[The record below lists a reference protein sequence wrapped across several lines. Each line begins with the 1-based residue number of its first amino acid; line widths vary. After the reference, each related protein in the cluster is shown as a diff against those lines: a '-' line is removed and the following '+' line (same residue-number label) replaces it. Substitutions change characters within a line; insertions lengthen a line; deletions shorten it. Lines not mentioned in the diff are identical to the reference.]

1 MTNFP
6 VHTIESA
13 PERSKPA
20 LQQLQSAFGMIP
32 NIIGAMSTSPVLI
45 NSLVGLFGNVHG
57 GSFTEAQVQ
66 TVLLTDAVTNACTW
80 AVAFHT
86 ALALKE
92 GIDPADVQAIREG
105 RLPKDSKLA
114 ALSALAKTMIEKR
127 GRLDDED
134 VDRFIAAGFGKDH
147 APRGHRRRRRVHD
160 HELHRQHHED
170 ASRSAVS
177 GSRLGRL
184 RARGACSAIL
194 STGAVHRAGR
204 LCSLSRIAERCR
216 ADPVASSSLSPHAE
230 PAHLVLT
237 PPTQTPFFGRQ

>member
-6 VHTIESA
+6 VHTMESA

-20 LQQLQSAFGMIP
+20 LRQLQSAFGMLP
-32 NIIGAMSTSPVLI
+32 NIAGAMATSPVLI

-66 TVLLTDAVTNACTW
+66 TVLLTDAVTNACAW

-105 RLPKDSKLA
+105 RLPKDGKLA
-114 ALSALAKTMIEKR
+114 ALSTLARTMIEKR

-134 VDRFIAAGFGKDH
+134 VDRFIAAGFGKDLPWRSSPSSPH
-147 APRGHRRRRRVHD
+147 PRSRITPA
-160 HELHRQHHED
+160 
-170 ASRSAVS
+170 ASRRPLWKRRF
-177 GSRLGRL
+177 RLTPGRL
-184 RARGACSAIL
+184 RASGKSRPTSAIDCP
-194 STGAVHRAGR
+194 STPAARGLAPSPASANMRGSFARENRPG
-204 LCSLSRIAERCR
+204 SFARIDRCR
-216 ADPVASSSLSPHAE
+216 SRENRRAAVSIA
-230 PAHLVLT
+230 
-237 PPTQTPFFGRQ
+237 

>member
-1 MTNFP
+1 MVTFP

-32 NIIGAMSTSPVLI
+32 NLIGAMSTSPVLI

-66 TVLLTDAVTNACTW
+66 TVLLTDAVTNASTW
-80 AVAFHT
+80 AVAFHR

-92 GIDPADVQAIREG
+92 GLDPADVQAIREG

-114 ALSALAKTMIEKR
+114 ALSALARTMIEKR

-134 VDRFIAAGFGKDH
+134 VDRFIAAGFGEDH
-147 APRGHRRRRRVHD
+147 ALEVIGIVA
-160 HELHRQHHED
+160 
-170 ASRSAVS
+170 ASTITNYT
-177 GSRLGRL
+177 GSITRTPLE
-184 RARGACSAIL
+184 AMFEAHAW
-194 STGAVHRAGR
+194 AG
-204 LCSLSRIAERCR
+204 
-216 ADPVASSSLSPHAE
+216 
-230 PAHLVLT
+230 
-237 PPTQTPFFGRQ
+237 